1 MHRPPWDQRSPLG
14 STGQALGAGLSL
26 NQDIALLIKVKKNIA
41 LVCSIQILTVA
52 VRKGGIKL
60 VSALLSALKAQVEVS
75 LYVI

>member
-1 MHRPPWDQRSPLG
+1 MRCPPWDQRSPLG
-14 STGQALGAGLSL
+14 NTGQALGAGLSL

-60 VSALLSALKAQVEVS
+60 ISALLSAL
-75 LYVI
+75 